1 LSFVRGS
8 TTINHNSA
16 TAADASLA
24 GKTVFLGNNRAVN
37 GGSAC
42 VGNSGCDIS
51 AEESVSSDVA
61 NARDRGGDHDQF
73 AACRS
78 GLAKFT
84 SSYHRGDGECGIDH
98 DEFAACRNDLA
109 KFTSS
114 YHRGDAECGS
124 DYDEFAACRN
134 GLAKFTRSYRH
145 GDSVRF

>member
-1 LSFVRGS
+1 MRGS

-42 VGNSGCDIS
+42 VGNSGRDIS
-51 AEESVSSDVA
+51 AEQSVSSDVA

-78 GLAKFT
+78 G
-84 SSYHRGDGECGIDH
+84 
-98 DEFAACRNDLA
+98 LA